1 MSTDTNKAETAVAYA
16 ALILADE
23 GLEITPEKLQALLK
37 AASIE
42 DVEPIWT
49 TIFAKA
55 LQGKVRKPKNHAV
68 LETFADLNRQDVK
81 DILTTV
87 TASTLEAGKKQAPVN
102 ENDQDQPDQGGDED
116 GDGSDGEG
124 SEDEAMFLL
133 FD

>member
-1 MSTDTNKAETAVAYA
+1 MEERVWYIIETSTRSQNYQIRLCSFRYSSRINRKGGT
-16 ALILADE
+16 
-23 GLEITPEKLQALLK
+23 LLR
-37 AASIE
+37 
-42 DVEPIWT
+42 PHY
-49 TIFAKA
+49 